1 MEKKL
6 ELNSINDGINMI
18 KGRLGLKKV
27 LVVIDDVD
35 DLDQVKSLIVD
46 RKWSGLGS
54 RIIITTRNKSLLDGY
69 GVDELYEP
77 KVLCYEEAIELFR
90 WHAFKVENIPKEDYV
105 NLSKCMV
112 CYAQGLPLALK
123 VLGSSL
129 HCMNIDE
136 WKSKLHKLKKKKNS
150 QEN

>member
-1 MEKKL
+1 MVGIYGIGGIGKTTIAKMVYNDILCQFNGSSFLEDVKSRSKCHNDRLQLLQELYRGTLVEKKL

-90 WHAFKVENIPKEDYV
+90 
-105 NLSKCMV
+105 
-112 CYAQGLPLALK
+112 
-123 VLGSSL
+123 
-129 HCMNIDE
+129 
-136 WKSKLHKLKKKKNS
+136 
-150 QEN
+150 